1 MKRLIRHTE
10 DVFCMSKLSEKYVD
24 MSVTGKVH
32 GYIYFSECNDS
43 HGPRIKFYGGN
54 SKSKNTKDAPSMSF
68 STDGEPELVKS
79 HSLNS
84 KDYPYA
90 FDNSVVS
97 DVKNFIKRNRPL
109 LLLVW
114 FRRLDEADLL
124 EYFCGRLSFEDLLR
138 CIDCPDGE
146 IQECDSM
153 KSLHETCK
161 LLGLYKF

>member
-1 MKRLIRHTE
+1 MIRM
-10 DVFCMSKLSEKYVD
+10 DL
-24 MSVTGKVH
+24 
-32 GYIYFSECNDS
+32 
-43 HGPRIKFYGGN
+43 RIKFYGGN
-54 SKSKNTKDAPSMSF
+54 SKSKNTKD
-68 STDGEPELVKS
+68 STIYVFQYRWGNQELVKS